1 MPTKL
6 TNNQQ
11 LAGIF
16 LHLTKNNKQCK
27 FKLLKSPQRLFK
39 KGNFFANMNK
49 IITFIKEAKE
59 ELLKVNWPS
68 KKQTLNYT
76 LIVIGVSL
84 AVAVFLGG
92 LDYIFNYLLK
102 VFII

>member
-1 MPTKL
+1 MK
-6 TNNQQ
+6 
-11 LAGIF
+11 AVI
-16 LHLTKNNKQCK
+16 
-27 FKLLKSPQRLFK
+27 
-39 KGNFFANMNK
+39 MNK
-49 IITFIKEAKE
+49 LIIFIKEAKE

-84 AVAVFLGG
+84 AVAAFLGG

>member
-1 MPTKL
+1 
-6 TNNQQ
+6 
-11 LAGIF
+11 
-16 LHLTKNNKQCK
+16 
-27 FKLLKSPQRLFK
+27 
-39 KGNFFANMNK
+39 MNK
-49 IITFIKEAKE
+49 LIIFIKEAKE

-84 AVAVFLGG
+84 AVAAFLGG